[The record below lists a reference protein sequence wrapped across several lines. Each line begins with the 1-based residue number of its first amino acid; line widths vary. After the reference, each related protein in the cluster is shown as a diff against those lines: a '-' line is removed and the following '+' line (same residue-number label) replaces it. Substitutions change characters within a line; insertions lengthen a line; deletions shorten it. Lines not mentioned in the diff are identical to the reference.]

1 MLLISVQS
9 FVILKCPGNLVVLHF
24 VSTKGNH
31 VMRKKMREGRT
42 KGAGKESH
50 DQLCNTCCKA

>member
-1 MLLISVQS
+1 MLASRS
-9 FVILKCPGNLVVLHF
+9 TKTVICHSKVPRESCSLCEH
-24 VSTKGNH
+24 KGNH

-50 DQLCNTCCKA
+50 DQLCNTSY